1 MAQGKDFCLE
11 CNSCTERVTQ
21 DGEQGNQG
29 RHHRPRSLSRSRA
42 KCNRSATIEFLVGTA
57 VEGLN
62 NNIRVVTRRS
72 YGFRTYEAMEIALYH
87 TLGHSSCND
96 KGRNTSEGFPKL
108 GCVIKSHETRN

>member
-1 MAQGKDFCLE
+1 
-11 CNSCTERVTQ
+11 
-21 DGEQGNQG
+21 
-29 RHHRPRSLSRSRA
+29 
-42 KCNRSATIEFLVGTA
+42 
-57 VEGLN
+57 
-62 NNIRVVTRRS
+62 VVTRRS